1 MPVNRKM
8 MKSMK
13 EQYGSKKGE
22 DIYYAVEQKQKN
34 KMNKGGM
41 PMHKMPD
48 GTMMKGAKHGYA
60 HGGLACGASNL
71 ASRPMKKK

>member
-1 MPVNRKM
+1 M

-13 EQYGSKKGE
+13 EKYGAKKGE
-22 DIYYAVEQKQKN
+22 DIYYAVEQKN
-34 KMNKGGM
+34 KMSKGGM

-60 HGGLACGASNL
+60 HGGSVACGASNPP
-71 ASRPMKKK
+71 SKKRV